1 VEVNPTTNQ
10 IEWVWRSW
18 DHIVQDYDTNALN
31 FGSIANQPQRI
42 NINYNLKPDGDFMHA
57 NGIDYD
63 ATKNLI
69 YI

>member
-1 VEVNPTTNQ
+1 
-10 IEWVWRSW
+10 
-18 DHIVQDYDTNALN
+18 
-31 FGSIANQPQRI
+31 
-42 NINYNLKPDGDFMHA
+42 MHA